1 MKTLLAVA
9 SLALVLPQAVDRPAE
24 QRSLSFSV
32 TDAKGTPLPGLV
44 REEVAVLENGVAR
57 EVTRLDR
64 DARPLTLALLVD
76 TSEAASSH
84 YRLQVLDPL
93 LAFLGKL
100 PEGSRFAVWT
110 TGDRPTKLVDY
121 TSDVASAAAAL
132 RRVAP
137 QGGNTLLDAI
147 VEASADLKK
156 KEGARSVVLAVT
168 NLGPEFSSYDRFQV
182 ADLARG
188 NADVFH
194 AVQYDEAENDIET
207 RQRYGYVFDDL
218 TRRSGGL
225 DELTMSA
232 MGVAGLLQRVGA
244 EIRGQYRLTYATVPD
259 LKERKLQVSV
269 ARAGVKVRAPQAPE
283 R

>member
-1 MKTLLAVA
+1 MKTLLAVS
-9 SLALVLPQAVDRPAE
+9 SLALVISQAADRPVE
-24 QRSLSFSV
+24 QRSLTVSV
-32 TDAKGTPLPGLV
+32 TDAKGVPIPGLT

-57 EVTRLDR
+57 PVTQLER
-64 DARPLTLALLVD
+64 DERPLTLALLVD
-76 TSEAASSH
+76 TSEAAKSH
-84 YRLQVLDPL
+84 YRLQILDPL

-121 TSDVASAAAAL
+121 TNDVPSTANAL
-132 RRVAP
+132 KRVAP

-147 VEASADLKK
+147 VEASEDLKK

-168 NLGPEFSSYDRFQV
+168 NLGPEFSSYDRYQV
-182 ADLARG
+182 VDRARG
-188 NADVFH
+188 NADLFY
-194 AVQYDEAENDIET
+194 AVQYDEAEHDVDT
-207 RQRYGYVFDDL
+207 RQRYGYVL
-218 TRRSGGL
+218 SELARGSGGL
-225 DELTMSA
+225 DESTVSA
-232 MGVAGLLQRVGA
+232 MGVAGVLQRISA

-269 ARAGVKVRAPQAPE
+269 ARKGVKARAPQALE